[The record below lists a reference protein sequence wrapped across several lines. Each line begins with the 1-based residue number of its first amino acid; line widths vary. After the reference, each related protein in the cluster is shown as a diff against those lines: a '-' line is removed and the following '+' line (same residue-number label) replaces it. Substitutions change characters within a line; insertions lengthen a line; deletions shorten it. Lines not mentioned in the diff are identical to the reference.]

1 MVSITG
7 NIREFFQ
14 SLDFLENIMTR
25 KVYKYLFNNK
35 AIKQFHSTGLFL
47 NPPKKNLQ
55 KPEIF
60 WCFQGE

>member
-47 NPPKKNLQ
+47 NPPKKNL
-55 KPEIF
+55 
-60 WCFQGE
+60 